1 MDMKKRCIRPV
12 TAGPVALGG
21 HSPSALTR
29 PGLMYTALL
38 LLVGIWSQGCSA
50 IHVHVSPDP
59 AAVSEVRQVMH
70 RYLAAFNVDDFETIG
85 ASWHT
90 PGWLSTSDSRHPL
103 KNREEVKGLYRAL
116 LGKIRAED
124 YDHSELLSE
133 DIKVVNDGCVIYRIT
148 FTRWKKDGSFMPP
161 QVRGS
166 VCTLLKVDG
175 QWGLSNVA
183 LETGTGD

>member
-12 TAGPVALGG
+12 TAGHVALGG

-50 IHVHVSPDP
+50 IHVHVSPAP

-70 RYLAAFNVDDFETIG
+70 RYLAAFNIDDFETIG

-116 LGKIRAED
+116 LGKIRTED